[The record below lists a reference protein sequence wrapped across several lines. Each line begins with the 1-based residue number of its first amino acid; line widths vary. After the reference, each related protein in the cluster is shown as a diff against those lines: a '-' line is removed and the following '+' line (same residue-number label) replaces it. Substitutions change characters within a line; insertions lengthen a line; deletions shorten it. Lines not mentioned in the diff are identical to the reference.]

1 MLRLIQQSAVLLTL
15 LLNLNPL
22 LDHNSLPRYDCI
34 RHHPDSNLLV
44 RPRGDQPVMLLLH
57 VLHDPCYLFL
67 HSEATSDL
75 GDGSDSVSMAVEDDA
90 CVLG

>member
-1 MLRLIQQSAVLLTL
+1 MLRLVQQSAVLLPL
-15 LLNLNPL
+15 LLYLNPL
-22 LDHNSLPRYDCI
+22 LDHNSLPSHDCI
-34 RHHPDSNLLV
+34 GHHPDSNLLV

-57 VLHDPCYLFL
+57 VLHDPCDLFL

-75 GDGSDSVSMAVEDDA
+75 GDGSDSIGMAVEDDA